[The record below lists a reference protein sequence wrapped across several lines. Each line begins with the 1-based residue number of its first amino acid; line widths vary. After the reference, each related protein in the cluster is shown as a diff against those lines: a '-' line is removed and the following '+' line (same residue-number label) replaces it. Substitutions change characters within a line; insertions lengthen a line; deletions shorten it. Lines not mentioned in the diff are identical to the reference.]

1 MWICQKLETYAA
13 IDRKRER
20 DEILKAQA
28 AQKLEADARKRE
40 IDKRLKAEVVQ
51 KPEDGNKSEHYEKMD
66 LDEEEVLTKEQE
78 AALAKALPPLS
89 VGPGEHFI
97 RDAVLSST
105 QRH

>member
-1 MWICQKLETYAA
+1 LETYAA